1 MKTPRTDEPTMRLVP
16 QNDWSTAGV
25 VVERGVGRIY
35 VARLGQIGRKY
46 GGAPACATCGNR
58 VTENDRGHSLTI
70 ALAATTAN

>member
-46 GGAPACATCGNR
+46 RGGHQLVPRLAT
-58 VTENDRGHSLTI
+58 ESLRMI
-70 ALAATTAN
+70 EATA